1 MSFIYRDMA
10 EQMMLLQGVKV
21 CLLTACYQNP
31 LGYSLSSA
39 EKKQI
44 AEMAQQHACP
54 VIEDDVF
61 GEFGYQKKRLL
72 PIKAWDKAGM
82 VIWCSSFSKT
92 LASGYRI
99 GWAVPGQYHWHMRQK
114 LLARNLAV
122 NTPLQ
127 LAMADFI
134 YCGEYRKHLNKLHVN
149 LSVQM
154 DSLMASVEGHFSS
167 CYSMTKPDGGYSLW
181 IQLPDN
187 IDATRLYQ
195 RAKEEGINVTP
206 GEVFSSRALYRSC
219 IRLNAGNPW
228 SPRLE
233 DAVSRLSQMVSD
245 MAG

>member
-1 MSFIYRDMA
+1 MDALALLSRPSAMKAIVLRAIALLQRSIAIVSTMKRRIVEIPSTVDGIDLA
-10 EQMMLLQGVKV
+10 ALEQVMLLQDVKA

-31 LGYSLSSA
+31 LGYSLSSV

-44 AEMAQQHACP
+44 AEMAQQYACP

-99 GWAVPGQYHWHMRQK
+99 GWAVPGQYHWHMSQK

-127 LAMADFI
+127 LALADFI

-154 DSLMASVEGHFSS
+154 DSLMASVEILFFILFNDKARRWLFSVD
-167 CYSMTKPDGGYSLW
+167 TV
-181 IQLPDN
+181 
-187 IDATRLYQ
+187 A
-195 RAKEEGINVTP
+195 
-206 GEVFSSRALYRSC
+206 
-219 IRLNAGNPW
+219 
-228 SPRLE
+228 
-233 DAVSRLSQMVSD
+233 
-245 MAG
+245 